1 LRCASIKQE
10 RTLKIEKVSS
20 GGKTTIRLIGRFQSE
35 HIEDLKKQL
44 QGSGPLWVLDLVELT
59 LVDVEVVGFL
69 RACEAEGV
77 EILHCSPY
85 IREWMLRE
93 GKR

>member
-1 LRCASIKQE
+1 M
-10 RTLKIEKVSS
+10 KIEKVSTR
-20 GGKTTIRLIGRFQSE
+20 GKTTIRLIGRFQSE

-44 QGSGPLWVLDLVELT
+44 QGNGPLLVLDLEEIT

>member
-1 LRCASIKQE
+1 
-10 RTLKIEKVSS
+10 LKIERDSS
-20 GGKTTIRLIGRFQSE
+20 DGKTTIRLIGRFQSE
-35 HIEDLKKQL
+35 HIEDLKRQL
-44 QGSGPLWVLDLVELT
+44 QGNGPLWVLDLKELT

-69 RACEAEGV
+69 RASEAEGV
-77 EILHCSPY
+77 EILHCPHY

>member
-1 LRCASIKQE
+1 M
-10 RTLKIEKVSS
+10 KIERASS
-20 GGKTTIRLIGRFQSE
+20 GGETTIRLIGRFQSE
-35 HIEDLKKQL
+35 HIEDLKRQL
-44 QGSGPLWVLDLVELT
+44 QGNGPLWVLDLEEVT